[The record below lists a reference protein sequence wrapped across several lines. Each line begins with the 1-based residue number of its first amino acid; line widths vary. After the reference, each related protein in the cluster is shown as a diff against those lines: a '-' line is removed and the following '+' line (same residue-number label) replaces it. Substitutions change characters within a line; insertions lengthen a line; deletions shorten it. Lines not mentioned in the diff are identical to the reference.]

1 MKEHVKREIKEWV
14 KSLAVAFVLAMAVR
28 TFIIQPFVIPT
39 GSMQPTLNGV
49 IKECRICEGQ
59 FNIYAKECPRHGR
72 TLRLIQRGDRIFVNK
87 FIYGAKIPFVNFRFP
102 ALKEPKAGDIIVFKY
117 PINPKRDFIKR
128 LIARG
133 GETVEIK
140 DGNIFIDGRL
150 LNIPGEVD
158 YVNRGEYG
166 KEGEKITVP
175 TRHFYVLGDNS
186 GNSKD
191 SRYWGFVPEK
201 YLVGRAFIIFWPP
214 WRVRILE

>member
-87 FIYGAKIPFVNFRFP
+87 FIYGAKIPFTNFRFP
-102 ALKEPKAGDIIVFKY
+102 ALREPKPGDIIVFKY

-140 DGNIFIDGRL
+140 NGNVFIDGRL
-150 LNIPGEVD
+150 RNIPAGIN
-158 YVNRGEYG
+158 YVNRGEWG
-166 KEGEKITVP
+166 KEGQKITVP
-175 TRHFYVLGDNS
+175 AGHFYVLGDNS